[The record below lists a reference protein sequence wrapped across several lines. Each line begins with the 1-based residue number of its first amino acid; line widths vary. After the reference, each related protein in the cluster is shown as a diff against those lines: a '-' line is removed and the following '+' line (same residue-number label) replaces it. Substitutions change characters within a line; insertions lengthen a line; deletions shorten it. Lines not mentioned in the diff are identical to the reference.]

1 MKSKTGT
8 LLREQGFVGRAGIE
22 PGSSAGLSGSPVP
35 PCFEPKPSPVVA
47 TLTQART
54 HLFLCLDMPTTK
66 ALRHIIAAVMA
77 DPEYCGSETATARLV
92 YDAIREAMK

>member
-1 MKSKTGT
+1 
-8 LLREQGFVGRAGIE
+8 
-22 PGSSAGLSGSPVP
+22 
-35 PCFEPKPSPVVA
+35 
-47 TLTQART
+47 
-54 HLFLCLDMPTTK
+54 MPTTK